1 MTTAHETASTAIQQT
16 GAVAGTA
23 KDEALTVATTAT
35 DAAKGVAQT
44 AAQQTADVVGEAAR
58 QARDLVGETRDQVRT
73 QAETQTK
80 RLAEN
85 VRLLAGEING
95 MAARS
100 EQQGPATEIALQLAD
115 KTEALAGYLDG
126 TTPEAVLEDLRTFAR
141 RRPGLF
147 LLGAAGVGFLAGRL
161 VKGATSTGDTGGD
174 GFAAA
179 GTGTGLGTA
188 DAAPVS
194 GMTLTPGTPTV
205 NPTPAPVSPDP
216 YPVGTQSAFSTPVTA
231 SPTPSIGGIDG

>member
-1 MTTAHETASTAIQQT
+1 MTTAQETASTAIQET

-23 KDEALTVATTAT
+23 KDEALNVASTAT

-85 VRLLAGEING
+85 VRSLAGEING
-95 MAARS
+95 MASRS
-100 EQQGPATEIALQLAD
+100 DQQGPATEIALQIAD
-115 KTEALAGYLDG
+115 KTQALAGYLDG

-141 RRPGLF
+141 RKPGLF

-161 VKGATSTGDTGGD
+161 VKGATASSGDTGSEI
-174 GFAAA
+174 A
-179 GTGTGLGTA
+179 GGTSAGTGLGTA
-188 DAAPVS
+188 AGAPVS
-194 GMTLTPGTPTV
+194 GMTLPPGTGTV
-205 NPTPAPVSPDP
+205 TPAPATITPDP
-216 YPVGTQSAFSTPVTA
+216 YPTAAQPSFSTPSTP
-231 SPTPSIGGIDG
+231 SPSIGGFDG